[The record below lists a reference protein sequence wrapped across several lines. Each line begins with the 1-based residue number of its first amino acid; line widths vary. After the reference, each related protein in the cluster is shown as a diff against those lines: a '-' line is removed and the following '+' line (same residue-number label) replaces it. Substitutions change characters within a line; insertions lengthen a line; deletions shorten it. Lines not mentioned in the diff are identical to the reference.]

1 MLMFSDKRTNT
12 GSNTQITDRNI
23 IGKGTIITGDLISEG
38 DFRIDGTIEG
48 TIKTSGRVIIGKE
61 GIIKGTVLCGFADI
75 EGTFT
80 GKITVNNLLTLKAS
94 STIAGETIIGALAV
108 EPGATFINTTC
119 TMKGTVKELNKDVQK
134 DKIEKTA

>member
-1 MLMFSDKRTNT
+1 MFSDKKTNT
-12 GSNTQITDRNI
+12 GSNANNTNRNI
-23 IGKGTIITGDLISEG
+23 IGKGTTITGDLVSEG

-61 GIIKGTVLCGFADI
+61 GCIKGTVECGFADI
-75 EGTFT
+75 EGSFI
-80 GKITVNNLLTLKAS
+80 GKIIVSKLLTLKAS

-119 TMKGTVKELNKDVQK
+119 TMKGTVKELNKDVQTK
-134 DKIEKTA
+134 PTEKTA